1 MSRLLFI
8 DTETGGVDPNKHSLL
23 SIGLV
28 VWDSYDGLIYEKE
41 YYVKQREY
49 VITQTARQINK
60 ISLED
65 LRKATSTKRII
76 EDFHKI
82 KIQYFGEYQGIPL
95 AGHNTQFDVQFIKK
109 MFLDSHR
116 SFGKVFS
123 HRILD
128 TYSILRYLYDSGRID
143 DKIESSAKAFSF
155 FGINVEGRHT
165 ALGDAKATMQ
175 LYEKMLKM

>member
-65 LRKATSTKRII
+65 LRKATSTK
-76 EDFHKI
+76 
-82 KIQYFGEYQGIPL
+82 L
-95 AGHNTQFDVQFIKK
+95 
-109 MFLDSHR
+109 
-116 SFGKVFS
+116 
-123 HRILD
+123 
-128 TYSILRYLYDSGRID
+128 
-143 DKIESSAKAFSF
+143 
-155 FGINVEGRHT
+155 
-165 ALGDAKATMQ
+165 
-175 LYEKMLKM
+175 